1 MYDSHSSRNSKKVSL
16 SPTKDLGGSR
26 KVISTCSPSS
36 SKQRMEPI
44 YSNMQMMDLSN
55 EDYSTAASTCSSS
68 PDWKNG

>member
-1 MYDSHSSRNSKKVSL
+1 MFDTHSTRNTKKAL
-16 SPTKDLGGSR
+16 SPSKDLTGR
-26 KVISTCSPSS
+26 KIISTSSPS

-55 EDYSTAASTCSSS
+55 EDYSTAASTCASS